1 MRCLRQTQK
10 LRGLQPRRHGNTQA
24 PARACVQTIALHNPV
39 MIPYPLEQIAVGE
52 AGR

>member
-24 PARACVQTIALHNPV
+24 PARACVQTIALHT
-39 MIPYPLEQIAVGE
+39 PYPLEQIAVGE